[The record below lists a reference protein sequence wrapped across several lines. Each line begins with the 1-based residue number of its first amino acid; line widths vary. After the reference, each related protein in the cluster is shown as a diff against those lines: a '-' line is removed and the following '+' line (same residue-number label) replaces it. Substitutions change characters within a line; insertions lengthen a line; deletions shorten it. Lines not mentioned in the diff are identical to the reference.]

1 MTHPLTDKEAL
12 SLFSFERLMD
22 KSQPITVEDAMRDAA
37 DWQLEQVIKFLE
49 TNKNLSIETA
59 LRFIRPAMRPQENN
73 S

>member
-73 S
+73 

>member
-1 MTHPLTDKEAL
+1 MTHPLTDEICL
-12 SLFSFERLMD
+12 QIMD
-22 KSQPITVEDAMRDAA
+22 ANDQSNEDDMRDSA

-73 S
+73 